1 MREVLGAIATS
12 IAFGSATSL
21 APSVVLADGPKDG
34 SDAQGHAPLCTI
46 GETTVLSFQTEA
58 GLRTISLCEGAGSTY
73 MVYRS
78 GRPKHIELQY
88 PRVANTNSWR
98 SFEFAG
104 YSREG
109 GASNDA
115 MGDYTL
121 RFVNRDVVYT
131 VFQNWRV
138 RGSEYRVG
146 GLDRGQGEDG
156 GPEGKCRHPDW
167 FADVAGNKQEDQEC
181 LVM

>member
-1 MREVLGAIATS
+1 MREVLGAIAVS
-12 IAFGSATSL
+12 MAFGSATTIT
-21 APSVVLADGPKDG
+21 PSIVLADGPRPKDG
-34 SDAQGHAPLCTI
+34 SDAQAHAPLCRI

-131 VFQNWRV
+131 VFQSWRV
-138 RGSEYRVG
+138 SGSEYRVG
-146 GLDRGQGEDG
+146 VVIEVK
-156 GPEGKCRHPDW
+156 GKAVVLKGN
-167 FADVAGNKQEDQEC
+167 ADTQIGSLMSLETNKKIKNAW
-181 LVM
+181 